1 MKLSTRDLIITS
13 LFTAL
18 MIAGSFI
25 RIPFPLLPVTL
36 QTVFC
41 ALAGLIIG
49 PKLGALS
56 MVIYTA
62 LGLTGV
68 PVFAQGGGITYIF
81 NHSFGFILGFIA
93 GAYIIGKL
101 SSKNKTPT
109 VADNIKSSM
118 VGLAVIYTIGI
129 IYMFLILRFYTGN
142 AEVGLLYVVSVN
154 LPYLVKDIILF
165 ILASIVSISVAP
177 VLSIDK
183 AGSPPRKADTK

>member
-1 MKLSTRDLIITS
+1 MKISTRELIITS

-101 SSKNKTPT
+101 SSKKPT